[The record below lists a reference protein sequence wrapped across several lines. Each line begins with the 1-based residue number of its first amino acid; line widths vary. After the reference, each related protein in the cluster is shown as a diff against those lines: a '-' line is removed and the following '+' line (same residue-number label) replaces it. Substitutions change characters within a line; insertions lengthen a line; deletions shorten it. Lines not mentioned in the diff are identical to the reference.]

1 MTAVA
6 YANWG
11 RWVADCP
18 RPYCGSAEPLTLNQ
32 PWFTC
37 RPEAGGCGA
46 QAPIEWPPDAEQ
58 IEAALIVREN
68 PRWMNWLPGETV
80 ADLHAETLA
89 HATELAAWHG
99 YDLERGAASSPGQL
113 R

>member
-18 RPYCGSAEPLTLNQ
+18 RPHCGSAETLTLNQ

-37 RPEAGGCGA
+37 GYCGA
-46 QAPIEWPPDAEQ
+46 QAPIGWPPDAEQ
-58 IEAALIVREN
+58 IEKVLAARGN
-68 PRWMNWLPGETV
+68 PRWMNWLPGETT
-80 ADLHAETLA
+80 ADLHAEMIA
-89 HATELAAWHG
+89 HAAELAAWHG